1 VDVLATV
8 LDGRASSAAGG
19 LPLVGGAEAGAVRDA
34 CGRGEVRIRRGRLPT
49 ARALVLVSDLMGL
62 SGDVVGDVGVER
74 DHVVRDAEER
84 PGASGDENRGDPAL
98 VVEGADAVHERG

>member
-1 VDVLATV
+1 ALECMGDRLGLCGVHELEDRSQVDVLATV

-74 DHVVRDAEER
+74 DHVVRDAEE
-84 PGASGDENRGDPAL
+84 
-98 VVEGADAVHERG
+98 